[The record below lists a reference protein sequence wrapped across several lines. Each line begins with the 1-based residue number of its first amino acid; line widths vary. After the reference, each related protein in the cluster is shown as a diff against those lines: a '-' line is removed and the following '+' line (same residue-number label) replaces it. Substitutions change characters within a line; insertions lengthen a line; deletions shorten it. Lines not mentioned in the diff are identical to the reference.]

1 MKFPDFHF
9 KFHFGK
15 KKKSPVR
22 IMLVGFFLGILVDI
36 LHRYFKVSQ
45 ESLWDL
51 IDEIGREFKIED
63 INDLVLSYSHL
74 LERRIER
81 DVDRAIEDYWEE
93 SEKINP
99 EPPVIPIFSEEK
111 EGDTPLGGEMR
122 IRSPWV
128 DPTDSN

>member
-1 MKFPDFHF
+1 MKLPDFHF

-22 IMLVGFFLGILVDI
+22 LMLIGFFLGFLVDF
-36 LHRYFKVSQ
+36 LHKRFKVSQ
-45 ESLWDL
+45 ETLWDL

-63 INDLVLSYSHL
+63 INELVLSYSHL

-81 DVDRAIEDYWEE
+81 DVDEAIEDYWKEE
-93 SEKINP
+93 DKINLP
-99 EPPVIPIFSEEK
+99 PPVIPIFSEEK

-122 IRSPWV
+122 IRAPWV
-128 DPTDSN
+128 DPAD